1 MVSNSA
7 TISVRKTAQNTT
19 MSKRIE
25 IEQIIS
31 EGMTLR
37 KFYNLVV
44 RLLTKNG
51 VGEFFDWD
59 DFKRWNGQ
67 VHDVGNCELGNYK
80 FITEWD
86 EFNSCYIYF
95 LDEPKA

>member
-1 MVSNSA
+1 MENN
-7 TISVRKTAQNTT
+7 TNTA
-19 MSKRIE
+19 MGKKIE
-25 IEQIIS
+25 IEQVIG

-67 VHDVGNCELGNYK
+67 IHDSCKGELGTYK

-86 EFNSCYIYF
+86 EHNACYIYF
-95 LDEPKA
+95 LDIPNA